1 MEPAIFQA
9 YALLVAREFGIQ
21 LPKEKMALLESR
33 LQRLL
38 KAGGPAAK
46 YKSAADF
53 LKALRHDNSGK
64 LLKL

>member
-38 KAGGPAAK
+38 KLAGQ
-46 YKSAADF
+46 
-53 LKALRHDNSGK
+53 LQNIKAQLAF
-64 LLKL
+64 